1 MRTSHPQRYSFALA
15 ICIGAEILSWITGVP
30 SSCFHLAIVICCLF
44 GGESAGLLA
53 TGLAISSFDYFFLPP
68 HFHFAVEHSVYP
80 RFAAFITT
88 AVAINLVIAA
98 KLRADRARREVEE
111 QHRLISET
119 AIDGV
124 LSLGP
129 DGRVLLVNSSATGI
143 FGYSLSE
150 MIGQPITHFVP
161 RFCGEVS
168 SSVIEIKGVHKDGRE
183 FVAEVS
189 LGKVATNSRCAAVA
203 FVRDIT
209 ERKRAEN
216 ALRTSESYLAP
227 AQQLSHTGSFGWDV
241 SSGNIV
247 WSDETFRIAGVD
259 PAVKPTLHLIYER
272 THPEVF
278 GVALKRSR

>member
-1 MRTSHPQRYSFALA
+1 M
-15 ICIGAEILSWITGVP
+15 
-30 SSCFHLAIVICCLF
+30 
-44 GGESAGLLA
+44 
-53 TGLAISSFDYFFLPP
+53 
-68 HFHFAVEHSVYP
+68 
-80 RFAAFITT
+80 
-88 AVAINLVIAA
+88 
-98 KLRADRARREVEE
+98 EE

-124 LSLGP
+124 LSIGP
-129 DGRVLLVNSSATGI
+129 DGRVLLVNSSATEI

-168 SSVIEIKGVHKDGRE
+168 SSVIEMKGVRKDGTE